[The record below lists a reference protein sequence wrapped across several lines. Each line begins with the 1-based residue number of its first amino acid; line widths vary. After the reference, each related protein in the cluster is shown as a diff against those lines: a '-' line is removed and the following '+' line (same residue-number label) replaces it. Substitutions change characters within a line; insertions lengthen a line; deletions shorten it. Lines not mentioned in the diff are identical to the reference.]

1 LQLVIEVDGSVHDV
15 EEVKQADSRRQEELE
30 NCGLKFLR
38 FTNDEVKFNLD
49 EVKQKIESYIL
60 KIASQT

>member
-30 NCGLKFLR
+30 NCGLNFLR